1 VSGALRRTGQVA
13 SDSELGSIDEQ
24 AEAIM
29 LKKLLGYPQAPSV
42 EGLARA
48 FIRLGRIGFWTQV
61 VLGSIPVI
69 LIGYTFVFARSPSG
83 PRAGLAI
90 VEYLTI
96 ASLLLLLFTTLWFWR
111 YVRLGRDLA
120 DPVGRPSPAAVFGRV
135 WTGLVASSLGVAL
148 SLTIMLV
155 EVAHLLFY
163 FLATPQG
170 GVPVFQ
176 TTGAGPASWVSAV
189 DMLSLMALLL
199 ALAAEVVVLVF
210 GLWLL
215 FRTMRDYPEN
225 DG

>member
-1 VSGALRRTGQVA
+1 
-13 SDSELGSIDEQ
+13 
-24 AEAIM
+24 M
-29 LKKLLGYPQAPSV
+29 LKKLLGYTQTPSV

-48 FIRLGRIGFWTQV
+48 FIRLGRIGFWAQV
-61 VLGSIPVI
+61 VLGSIPVV
-69 LIGYTFVFARSPSG
+69 LIAYTFTFARSASG

-90 VEYLTI
+90 VEYLTV
-96 ASLLLLLFTTLWFWR
+96 ASLLLLLFTTIWFWR
-111 YVRLGRDLA
+111 YIRLGRALA
-120 DPVGRPSPAAVFGRV
+120 DPLDRPSPSAVLSRV
-135 WTGLVASSLGVAL
+135 WTGLVASSLGVL
-148 SLTIMLV
+148 VSLTIMLI

-176 TTGAGPASWVSAV
+176 TAGTGPASWVSAV

-199 ALAAEVVVLVF
+199 TLAAELVVLVF

-215 FRTMRDYPEN
+215 FRTTRDYPEL

>member
-1 VSGALRRTGQVA
+1 MSQVPSESG
-13 SDSELGSIDEQ
+13 LGLFDEQ
-24 AEAIM
+24 AKTIM
-29 LKKLLGYPQAPSV
+29 LKKLLGYTQVPSV
-42 EGLARA
+42 EALARS
-48 FIRLGRIGFWTQV
+48 FIRLGRIGFWTQI
-61 VLGSIPVI
+61 VLGSIPVV
-69 LIGYTFVFARSPSG
+69 LIAYTFTFARSPSG

-96 ASLLLLLFTTLWFWR
+96 ASMLLLVFTTIWFWR

-120 DPVGRPSPAAVFGRV
+120 DPVDRPSPTTVIGRV
-135 WTGLVASSLGVAL
+135 WTGLVASTIGVLL

-176 TTGAGPASWVSAV
+176 TTTAGSASWVSAV

-199 ALAAEVVVLVF
+199 TLAAELVVLVF

-215 FRTMRDYPEN
+215 SRTIRDYPEI